1 MGARSDGGPV
11 ALARSPWKEERNLRR
26 DAMCEERDLCSVG
39 ETVVIVVVV
48 VVVVVTV
55 VVAIFAIEMSCD

>member
-1 MGARSDGGPV
+1 MTETGARKDGGPV

-26 DAMCEERDLCSVG
+26 DVMCEEKDLCSVG

-48 VVVVVTV
+48 VV
-55 VVAIFAIEMSCD
+55 AIFAIEVSCD